1 MLQYSLSVLGS
12 LSEWTPSVPYTSA
25 VPTQRHERDLL
36 LLLPTVI
43 VITHAYRLRSQEYLG
58 YCWLYDSPLECPR
71 AAKTW
76 GSCPASTRLCLT
88 PTPATRRAASN
99 LSATPG
105 HHPLSAHTS
114 TEQTSVRK
122 TYYSTLCYTPKHM
135 IPHPK
140 LHTNWYCSC
149 IDL

>member
-1 MLQYSLSVLGS
+1 MSVLGA
-12 LSEWTPSVPYTSA
+12 LSEWTRVPYTSA
-25 VPTQRHERDLL
+25 VPTHRHERDL

-43 VITHAYRLRSQEYLG
+43 VITHAYRLSSQEYLG
-58 YCWLYDSPLECPR
+58 YYWLYDSPLECPR

-88 PTPATRRAASN
+88 PTPATRSAASN

-105 HHPLSAHTS
+105 HHPLSANTS

-122 TYYSTLCYTPKHM
+122 TYYYIMLHPETHDTTPKITH
-135 IPHPK
+135 K
-140 LHTNWYCSC
+140 LV
-149 IDL
+149 L